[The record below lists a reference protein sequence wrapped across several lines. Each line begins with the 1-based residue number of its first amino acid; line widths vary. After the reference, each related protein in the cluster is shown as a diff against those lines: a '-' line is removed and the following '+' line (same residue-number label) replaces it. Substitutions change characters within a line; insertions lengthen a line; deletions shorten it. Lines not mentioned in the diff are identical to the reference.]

1 MISYEKISR
10 ILGDIARNP
19 SYTKGYLRQAGRSLN
34 IAIDDQFRSR
44 NGTPIVEKD
53 WDTLLILD
61 ACRFDTFVT
70 ENDFS
75 GTLSKEISRGSTSIE
90 FLTENFG
97 SGTFHDI
104 VYVSANPFTSQL
116 AEGTFHDIIPVY
128 DQWDDDLQTVPPDAV
143 TAAVREAHE
152 KYPDKR
158 IIGHYMQP
166 HYPFIGPKGQRIDH
180 RGYSP
185 DLDSELTETGSIWRQ
200 LQFGTLNATRKEVLA
215 AYRENLRIVLESIE
229 PLLDEITGKV
239 VLTADHGNLIG
250 ERMWPIPVRVYG
262 HPGGSHAP
270 GLIEVPWFEIP
281 FSSRRT
287 TTTAPPVQA
296 EQQQNEGDIEDRLRA
311 LGYR

>member
-10 ILGDIARNP
+10 VLGDIARNP
-19 SYTKGYLRQAGRSLN
+19 SYTRGYLRQAGRSLN
-34 IAIDDQFRSR
+34 IAIDDRFRSR
-44 NGTPIVEKD
+44 KGTPIAEKD

-61 ACRFDTFVT
+61 ACRFDLFVA

-104 VYVSANPFTSQL
+104 VYVSANPFISQL
-116 AEGTFHDIIPVY
+116 SEGNFHDIIPVY

-143 TAAVREAHE
+143 TAAVRDAHE

-200 LQFGTLNATRKEVLA
+200 LQFGMLNATREEVLA
-215 AYRENLRIVLESIE
+215 AYRENLRIVLENIE

-262 HPGGSHAP
+262 HPGGSYAP
-270 GLIEVPWFEIP
+270 GLIEVPWFELP

-287 TTTAPPVQA
+287 VTSDPPVETQQGQKEEDVE
-296 EQQQNEGDIEDRLRA
+296 EQLRA